1 VLAKT
6 RQTEEFWQAFAGHS
20 GQPGA
25 DYVVCA
31 FGDNPDM
38 ANELADL
45 VISGVKRATASLV
58 RDYSSPDKPLPRVGD
73 FVVVIDGAGNP
84 RCIFRTTEIEIKPL
98 IAADERFAWDEGEG
112 DRTPWIGGWLAID
125 ATSRDRRRETASRC
139 TMRSKPS
146 LSGSRSYGRHRL
158 GEPGSGPQVALK

>member
-112 DRTPWIGGWLAID
+112 DRTLDWWLAGHRRYF
-125 ATSRDRRRETASRC
+125 ARQAARDGFKMHDEIETVFERFEVVWPPPAR
-139 TMRSKPS
+139 
-146 LSGSRSYGRHRL
+146 GAG
-158 GEPGSGPQVALK
+158 